1 MSDIT
6 IIVISILTF
15 FVLIGGGMA
24 WLVFVYFPNKS
35 ISVAKD
41 IAETLKNTLG
51 LSPQVTINQK
61 IIYNRSNEILEL
73 AMIEQDFDVEYQS
86 NSTWMK
92 SEKQILL
99 RGSYRAKIGFNLQ
112 KGFNIEVHRGGFMR
126 PGHILL
132 RLPHAEVLSVEPVD
146 IQKHTSSGWINW
158 VTNNDLDSATRQ
170 LEELARD
177 KASKLEMLEAAEHR
191 IESRLNNALLPRL
204 VKHQYQ
210 HNVLFLDT
218 KPQPTLN
225 QTSQSLTSDRESG
238 FSP

>member
-15 FVLIGGGMA
+15 FLLIGGGVV

-86 NSTWMK
+86 NSKWMK

-177 KASKLEMLEAAEHR
+177 KASKLEMLESAERR

-204 VKHQYQ
+204 VKHHYQ
-210 HNVLFLDT
+210 HNVLFANEHHPL
-218 KPQPTLN
+218 PSLHS
-225 QTSQSLTSDRESG
+225 TSTSESKVIEG
-238 FSP
+238 K